1 MQNEIKTVAVY
12 CRVSTEEQK
21 KFGISVQ
28 DQKNS
33 LTRYCKNNNF
43 KIYDYYIDEGI
54 SAGTISKRKEFV
66 RLLKDLDKIDLIVFT
81 KLDRFSR
88 NVRDANN
95 LLVELD
101 KHNTAFRAID
111 EDDIDTSTADG
122 RFIFN
127 LKVNLAEHERN
138 KDSER
143 INRVNKYKYHT
154 ARTVCSGMKKFGY
167 DISEDKKLIINEE
180 EAKQLNELYDKYI
193 ETNCLG
199 DTVRWF
205 QTNVKKR
212 SYESIRIYLSDTAY
226 IGKYKHITK
235 KTKEIEIIE
244 NFCPAIIDEEKFKK
258 VQKMLG
264 VNIKRYNKGLEKEN
278 GNKTDYIFSGL
289 LYCKCGYKLAGKHS
303 KGKHYYICKRSLT
316 TLCDN
321 KVHISEIALENY
333 LLENITDYV
342 TEKIEVLKRCEIK
355 RLETINKTKPYSKKK
370 EMEKIKNKMEKLG
383 NLYLD
388 DMIDVDYYKKE
399 YNNLKQ
405 QLNVVE
411 NMKEIKED
419 IIDYTALINFLNS
432 NFLPIYNSLENDE
445 KREAWFSIIENITF
459 NSKTDFNINLSCT
472 KP

>member
-1 MQNEIKTVAVY
+1 MQNEIKTVAIY

-143 INRVNKYKYHT
+143 INRVNKYKYHV
-154 ARTVCSGMKKFGY
+154 AGTVCTGNKKFGY
-167 DISEDKKLIINEE
+167 DISEDKKLIINES

-205 QTNVKKR
+205 QLNIKKR
-212 SYESIRIYLSDTAY
+212 SFSSVRLYLTDTSY
-226 IGKYKHITK
+226 IGKYKHTTK

-244 NFCPAIIDEEKFKK
+244 NFCPPIIDKEKFYK

-264 VNIKRYNKGLEKEN
+264 VNVKKYTEN
-278 GNKTDYIFSGL
+278 RGSETGNKKGYIFSGL
-289 LYCKCGYKLAGKHS
+289 LYCKCGHKLAGKHS
-303 KGKHYYICKRSLT
+303 KGKHYYICKRALT

-321 KVHISEIALENY
+321 KVHISEINFEDY
-333 LLENITDYV
+333 LLNNITEYV
-342 TEKIEVLKRCEIK
+342 IKEIEKYKIKNLEAISNKKSFSKEQEI
-355 RLETINKTKPYSKKK
+355 I
-370 EMEKIKNKMEKLG
+370 KIKNKMEKLG
-383 NLYLD
+383 NLYLE

-405 QLNVVE
+405 QLNIVE
-411 NMKEIKED
+411 TKEEIKEE
-419 IIDYTALINFLNS
+419 IIDYSSLKNFLDND
-432 NFLPIYNSLENDE
+432 FITIYNTLENKE
-445 KREAWFSIIENITF
+445 KREFWFSIIENITF

-472 KP
+472 KS